1 MSTSE
6 NTADTPPAKPQLPD
20 VLAKRYAS
28 TGMVGIWT
36 PENTQLLYRK
46 LWIAVLRA
54 QKDLGL
60 KISGKE
66 ISDGDIAAY
75 ESVMHEIDLASI
87 TKRERKTR
95 HDIKAAVEEFNHL
108 AGRQLIHMGMT
119 SRDLTDN
126 TEQLQILMAL
136 KLIRDRTVTVL
147 HRLGVRAEEFKTL
160 DITGRTHNVPAQA
173 TTLGHRFAGWA
184 EELLHAFEALERLIA
199 TYPLRGMKGA
209 LGTQQ
214 DMIDLLG
221 GAEKAAGL
229 DERIM
234 EHLEFTHSLDCIGQ
248 VYPRSLDSEVLSHLV
263 QLAAG
268 PTNMAITIR
277 LMSGHG
283 LAGEGFA
290 PGQTGSS
297 AMPHKMNARSCERI
311 CGMLSIL
318 KGFHVMT
325 QNLVGNQW
333 NEGDVSCSV
342 VRRVAI
348 PGGFMALD
356 GLFETLLTILNEFGV
371 FPGMI
376 EHELKQQLPF
386 LSTTRLLMAAVEK
399 GTGREDAH
407 RIVKKHSTFAIENM
421 RGGGPNTLI
430 DSLGADEE
438 FPLTREEIVGLV
450 SEPVHGAAEQ
460 QVDRVVT
467 RIAGV
472 TRKYPD
478 AVHYEPEPIL

>member
-1 MSTSE
+1 MSTPE

-20 VLAKRYAS
+20 IIAKRYAS
-28 TGMVGIWT
+28 TAMVGIWT

-60 KISGKE
+60 KGV
-66 ISDGDIAAY
+66 SDEHIAAY
-75 ESVMHEIDLASI
+75 EAVMNNVDLAWI
-87 TKRERKTR
+87 AAREIVTR
-95 HDIKAAVEEFNHL
+95 HDVKAAIEHFNVL
-108 AGRQLIHMGMT
+108 ADHEHIHKGMT

-136 KLIRDRTVTVL
+136 KHIRDRTVVVL

-160 DITGRTHNVPAQA
+160 DITGRTHNVPAQV

-184 EELLHAFEALERLIA
+184 EELLLAFEALERLIA

-214 DMIDLLG
+214 DMMDLLG
-221 GAEKAAGL
+221 SPEKAAEL
-229 DERIM
+229 DKKIM
-234 EHLEFTHSLDCIGQ
+234 EYLGFTHSLDCIGQ

-263 QLAAG
+263 QLASG
-268 PTNMAITIR
+268 PANMATTIR

-297 AMPHKMNARSCERI
+297 AMPHKMNARSCERV
-311 CGMLSIL
+311 CGMLGVL
-318 KGFHVMT
+318 KGFYAMV
-325 QNLVGNQW
+325 QSLAGNQW
-333 NEGDVSCSV
+333 SEGDVSCSM

-348 PGGFMALD
+348 PGGFMTLD

-386 LSTTRLLMAAVEK
+386 LSSTRLLMAAVEK
-399 GTGREDAH
+399 GMGREDAH

-421 RGGGPNTLI
+421 RRGGSNTLV

-438 FPLTREEIVGLV
+438 FPLTREEIVGLI